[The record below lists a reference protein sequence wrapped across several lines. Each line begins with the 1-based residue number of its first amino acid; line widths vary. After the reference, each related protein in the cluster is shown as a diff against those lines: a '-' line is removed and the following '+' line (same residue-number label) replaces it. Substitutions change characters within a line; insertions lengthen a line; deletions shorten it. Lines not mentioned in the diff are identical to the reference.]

1 VISYRLRID
10 LEPTNAPLRSGMSAM
25 ASIIT
30 ARADNVLVVPN
41 RLIQIDRQNDR
52 AYVERVEE
60 GLPVRVEIQ
69 IGMRNEQQ
77 SEVVAG
83 LEEGDVLAI
92 RQVSSLEQLRETFG
106 PPH

>member
-1 VISYRLRID
+1 
-10 LEPTNAPLRSGMSAM
+10 M
-25 ASIIT
+25 
-30 ARADNVLVVPN
+30 
-41 RLIQIDRQNDR
+41 
-52 AYVERVEE
+52 ERVEE